1 MIELEGISKVRISL
15 TAQQCVA
22 LQSILQTVDYDKA
35 FQYFAASP
43 NEEIDKLIDDFKYLA
58 ERLA

>member
-15 TAQQCVA
+15 TAQQRVA

-35 FQYFAASP
+35 FQY
-43 NEEIDKLIDDFKYLA
+43 LA
-58 ERLA
+58 KRLA